1 MQKLLLYYLWKGIVS
16 SNCFSIGNQ
25 RSIAQILDCHYNSV
39 CSTIKKLK
47 VRDIIQKNCEKKEK
61 DYCLNLHSSDVTNF
75 LIVISSTFLEKIETK
90 LFRKIVPTEESKPPI
105 SIHNE
110 ISDSEYITIEK
121 HANYLLRNA
130 KKIAQKLAEGIVSEI
145 SRAQN
150 NTLTVLDQQEY
161 DILIAEQFEELLYR
175 FPEITDT
182 WLDTKFGKQR
192 KIVKAKLNKL

>member
-1 MQKLLLYYLWKGIVS
+1 MQKLMLYYLWKGIVL

-25 RSIAQILDCHYNSV
+25 RSIGQKLSCHYNSV
-39 CSTIKKLK
+39 CNTIKKLK
-47 VRDIIQKNCEKKEK
+47 TRDIIQKNSEKKEK
-61 DYCLNLHSSDVTNF
+61 DYCLNLHSSEVTNF
-75 LIVISSTFLEKIETK
+75 LTVISNNFLEKIESK
-90 LFRKIVPTEESKPPI
+90 VFRKIVPTEESKPLI
-105 SIHNE
+105 SIQNK
-110 ISDSEYITIEK
+110 ISDSEYIIIEN

-150 NTLTVLDQQEY
+150 NTLTLLDQQEY
-161 DILIAEQFEELLYR
+161 DILIAEQFEELLQL